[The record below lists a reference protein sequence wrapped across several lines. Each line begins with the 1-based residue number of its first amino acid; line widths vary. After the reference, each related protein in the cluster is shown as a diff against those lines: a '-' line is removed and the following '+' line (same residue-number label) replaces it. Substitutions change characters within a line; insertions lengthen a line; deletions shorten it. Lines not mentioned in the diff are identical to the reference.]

1 MSAAVGTG
9 DGAGSLSNDI
19 VLLFMPFPER
29 PEWTDRIFKRYG
41 LRVRWVNSIREDKS
55 VISAAELGPEFDGV
69 TLLCTYMPPPAE
81 LIPKVRFV
89 QLTSAG
95 ADKWLSHP
103 KYQEKSTVFCTSNGV
118 NSPQIAEWVIG
129 AWLSHQH
136 HFSRYHEHMKKG
148 FWESPFATHVQDS
161 TSLRIGILGYGAIGR
176 QCARLANALG
186 MEIFAYTRN
195 ERPTPESRRDDSYC
209 VPGTGDPDG
218 LLPTKWFHGP
228 ARAAVNAFLREGLDL
243 LVICLPLTAETRHVV
258 GEEQLAI
265 LGATRRGFVANVG
278 RGGHVDQEA
287 LVRALE
293 EGSIRGAALDVADPE
308 PLPADHPLWRAPN
321 LLITPHVSWRTDV
334 LWDRLLDIIAINLG
348 RLAGGKPLINVVNR
362 ELHY

>member
-1 MSAAVGTG
+1 
-9 DGAGSLSNDI
+9 
-19 VLLFMPFPER
+19 
-29 PEWTDRIFKRYG
+29 
-41 LRVRWVNSIREDKS
+41 
-55 VISAAELGPEFDGV
+55 
-69 TLLCTYMPPPAE
+69 
-81 LIPKVRFV
+81 
-89 QLTSAG
+89 
-95 ADKWLSHP
+95 
-103 KYQEKSTVFCTSNGV
+103 
-118 NSPQIAEWVIG
+118 
-129 AWLSHQH
+129 
-136 HFSRYHEHMKKG
+136 
-148 FWESPFATHVQDS
+148 
-161 TSLRIGILGYGAIGR
+161 
-176 QCARLANALG
+176 

>member
-118 NSPQIAEWVIG
+118 NS
-129 AWLSHQH
+129 
-136 HFSRYHEHMKKG
+136 
-148 FWESPFATHVQDS
+148 
-161 TSLRIGILGYGAIGR
+161 
-176 QCARLANALG
+176 
-186 MEIFAYTRN
+186 
-195 ERPTPESRRDDSYC
+195 
-209 VPGTGDPDG
+209 
-218 LLPTKWFHGP
+218 
-228 ARAAVNAFLREGLDL
+228 
-243 LVICLPLTAETRHVV
+243 
-258 GEEQLAI
+258 
-265 LGATRRGFVANVG
+265 
-278 RGGHVDQEA
+278 
-287 LVRALE
+287 
-293 EGSIRGAALDVADPE
+293 
-308 PLPADHPLWRAPN
+308 
-321 LLITPHVSWRTDV
+321 
-334 LWDRLLDIIAINLG
+334 
-348 RLAGGKPLINVVNR
+348 
-362 ELHY
+362 